1 MAKLRPLRLGQGPA
15 EAVADGD
22 AEIGLTQISEILPF
36 AGAELVG
43 PLPREVQLTTTYV
56 TAIGAGTPHAA
67 AAAELI
73 KFIIAPAAAPML
85 RAKGL
90 DPAG

>member
-1 MAKLRPLRLGQGPA
+1 MPPEKSAAQ
-15 EAVADGD
+15 AVAVGE
-22 AEIGLTQISEILPF
+22 AEIGLTQISEILPY
-36 AGAELVG
+36 AGTLVG
-43 PLPREVQLTTTYV
+43 PLPNEVQLTTTYV
-56 TAIGAGTPHAA
+56 TAIGAGTPHAD

-73 KFIIAPAAAPML
+73 KFITAPAAAPVF